1 MRFNRTLPVLA
12 VALLVAPPGQAQITI
27 DMAKI
32 SCKQLTL
39 SKVNPDYIALWLSG
53 YYNAKRDNTVVDIQ
67 RFKDFA
73 TKVKRDCLY
82 GNQGTV
88 METVEKLLGSVK

>member
-1 MRFNRTLPVLA
+1 MRLKCVLPGLVLA
-12 VALLVAPPGQAQITI
+12 LLTAPAGQAQVTI
-27 DMAKI
+27 DIAKI

-39 SKVNPDYIALWLSG
+39 LKVNPDYIALWLSG
-53 YYNAKRDNTVVDIQ
+53 YYNAKHDNTVVDVQ

-73 TKVKRDCLY
+73 AKVKRDCLY

-88 METVEKLLGSVK
+88 METVEKLISSAK